1 MSNDGTIDI
10 ALCEKMIY
18 VKVTGLGTMNN
29 SMALLDLCGGLLDSG
44 YKEVVFDLVKC
55 EGMDSTFLGVIAGIA
70 THGPDRKGPKVTI
83 VNCGKECLS
92 SLEVVGLTKFVHLK
106 SEPVETPDV
115 EMFRLEEEDIPDMD
129 RVGFIREAH
138 EQLLLID
145 KRNRD
150 LFGPLLRMLS
160 DELSQKGGK

>member
-1 MSNDGTIDI
+1 MADDGTIDI
-10 ALCEKMIY
+10 ALCDKMIY

-29 SMALLDLCGGLLDSG
+29 CMSLLELCVSLLDAG
-44 YKEVVFDLVKC
+44 YKEVAFDLAKC
-55 EGMDSTFLGVIAGIA
+55 DGMDSTFLGVIAGIA
-70 THGPDRKGPKVTI
+70 THGPDRKGPKVTV

-92 SLEVVGLTKFVHLK
+92 SLEIVGLTKFVNLK
-106 SEPVETPDV
+106 SEPVQTPDV
-115 EMFRLEEEDIPDMD
+115 EMFRLEEEDVPDMD

-145 KRNRD
+145 KHNRD
-150 LFGPLLRMLS
+150 LFGPLLRMLG